1 MNEPAT
7 IRAIA
12 QRTNQKPETLARRLR
27 RAGFK
32 GVGLDR
38 PLTDEQVRVL
48 FEVERTPVRKQT
60 IKKSARA
67 DVSRACEIT
76 YEDAS
81 QHGQTNSDSKQV
93 WTHFQ
98 LSVESVVSAIA
109 STALLFVSLGHGLL
123 IVSELSEL
131 AGSIGT
137 VAGAVVLSVII
148 ACISLSSSRRW
159 EETSSSALWFVFWLD
174 VAAIYLH
181 YRAFKPYVGVGLSL
195 GLAIVVSVS
204 AFMALYLFR
213 NKNNQW
219 QE

>member
-7 IRAIA
+7 IRSIA
-12 QRTNQKPETLARRLR
+12 QRTNQKPDTLARRLR

-38 PLTDEQVRVL
+38 PLSDEQVRIL
-48 FEVERTPVRKQT
+48 FEVERTPVRKLT
-60 IKKSARA
+60 IDNKRIKRATHA
-67 DVSRACEIT
+67 DVSTSHGRISEDSEQARA
-76 YEDAS
+76 
-81 QHGQTNSDSKQV
+81 HLR
-93 WTHFQ
+93 

-109 STALLFVSLGHGLL
+109 SAALLFVSLGHGLL
-123 IVSELSEL
+123 VVSELSEL

-137 VAGAVVLSVII
+137 VAGVVVMSVII
-148 ACISLSSSRRW
+148 ACIALSSSSRW
-159 EETSSSALWFVFWLD
+159 EETSAPALWFVFWLD

-181 YRAFKPYVGVGLSL
+181 YRAFKPYLGVGLSL

-213 NKNNQW
+213 SKNNQF
-219 QE
+219 QG